1 MRIIRAAALAA
12 TVLIV
17 SSCSKLRSMGGGA
30 SATPQAS
37 GAPVTGSTEDG
48 EEVHHVLTGPAST
61 RSGKDQGWHVQP
73 LKCSVDER
81 ILDMCGDSPIRPAH
95 SSTYVPSFQTPHPPV
110 WRPLPQ
116 PGKHH

>member
-37 GAPVTGSTEDG
+37 RAPVTGSNEDG
-48 EEVHHVLTGPAST
+48 EKVHVLTGPAPT
-61 RSGKDQGWHVQP
+61 RPGKDQGWHVQP

-116 PGKHH
+116 PRKLH